1 LTITVSAAVFGDR
14 FTSKAGIGLIV
25 SISGII
31 FYNYYRLSMMYAK
44 HNDESENSESS
55 ISLVDIDTEESN

>member
-1 LTITVSAAVFGDR
+1 MLMSEYMLISLTGVVTFSVAGIVKEVLTITVSAAVFGDR

-31 FYNYYRLSMMYAK
+31 FYK
-44 HNDESENSESS
+44 
-55 ISLVDIDTEESN
+55 